1 MTYLYTCA
9 TKPWRLVM
17 RADVARWSVPV
28 RPRLYNA
35 GRRVDV
41 QHWRC
46 GEHNQAG
53 REEFPTGTD
62 SFPCSHSS
70 LKRHTTNI
78 DRILKP
84 IDVSLCPHHRK
95 KVINYIIQFSVN
107 INSQLNRRKSNNKKI
122 NDGWSYHV
130 PVLEIWHLA
139 DITSP
144 TLRNGGHYLV

>member
-1 MTYLYTCA
+1 M
-9 TKPWRLVM
+9 
-17 RADVARWSVPV
+17 

-35 GRRVDV
+35 GRRVYV

-84 IDVSLCPHHRK
+84 IDVSLCPHRK

-107 INSQLNRRKSNNKKI
+107 INCQLNRRKSNNKK
-122 NDGWSYHV
+122 NQRWMKLSRACPGNLTPSGHNV
-130 PVLEIWHLA
+130 SNTKKRRSLFGLKLSESVELVSR
-139 DITSP
+139 ITVK
-144 TLRNGGHYLV
+144 LKI